1 MVLYDILYFKQ
12 LYIYLVVTSFCALFM
27 KHSINLLIQFA
38 GLTFFSKN
46 DYTLQSVFYFIH
58 VNWQISFVFVIAA
71 LVSTVKTAQGLFFT
85 HFNNIFFLN
94 FKKVSS
100 ILIKNF
106 FITIMLLYV
115 SVISSS
121 YMMLVCVLAFFVA
134 GRCIEST
141 DISSK

>member
-1 MVLYDILYFKQ
+1 MTIYTRLTLNYCKMVLYDILYFKQ

-85 HFNNIFFLN
+85 RFNNIFFSEFQKS
-94 FKKVSS
+94 FKYTYKKF
-100 ILIKNF
+100 LHHDQA
-106 FITIMLLYV
+106 FICF
-115 SVISSS
+115 S
-121 YMMLVCVLAFFVA
+121 
-134 GRCIEST
+134 
-141 DISSK
+141 D